1 MFETF
6 KRRCRDLRRLFAS
19 SFRENGL
26 DTDQQGEPPV
36 FMLVGLGNPGAQY
49 ALHRHNV
56 GFMAIDVIADLYG
69 APQMRKKFQGLAT
82 ECRIGSA
89 KVLLLKPQTFMN
101 KSGQSVQEAAR
112 FYKISPSNILVIHDE
127 LDLAEF
133 KIKLKLGGGTAGH
146 NGLKSIE
153 AHLNTKDFRRL
164 RFGIGH
170 PGAKHLVNG
179 HVLGNFSKTEMAD
192 LPDVLGAV
200 AAEANWLVQ
209 GDDPRFLSDL
219 ALRLR

>member
-1 MFETF
+1 M
-6 KRRCRDLRRLFAS
+6 
-19 SFRENGL
+19 
-26 DTDQQGEPPV
+26 

-56 GFMAIDVIADLYG
+56 GFMAIDVIAELYH
-69 APQMRKKFQGLAT
+69 APQFRKKFQAMSA
-82 ECRIGSA
+82 ECRIGA
-89 KVLLLKPQTFMN
+89 QKVLLLKPQTFMN
-101 KSGQSVQEAAR
+101 DSGRSVQEAAR
-112 FYKISPSNILVIHDE
+112 FYKIPSERILVIHDE
-127 LDLAEF
+127 LDIPEF

-153 AHLNTKDFRRL
+153 AHLGTKDFRRL

-170 PGAKHLVNG
+170 PGAKHLVTN
-179 HVLGNFSKTEMAD
+179 HVLGNFSKQEMQA
-192 LPDVLGAV
+192 LPDVLGAI
-200 AAEANWLVQ
+200 AAEAKSLVD